1 MKVSDPLLKP
11 PTLAAEKRIGL
22 DLRRCMVASMVT
34 DAPPL
39 FAQLGEALIG
49 ASSLG
54 KAECFCQAREM
65 GPAAVQAKGREDSLL
80 QTSHGPKKLGKV
92 GSYSTVWLS
101 KLLWLPSLPCIWRR
115 TDRAIVLAYVAPGGG
130 GGGSTGASPR
140 LPKLKAIKPS
150 LSHIKSWEGRF
161 PGKPHGFFLE
171 SSNIS
176 HCFPRLTATET
187 SLHTPQWR

>member
-130 GGGSTGASPR
+130 GGGEYRSFSEASEIEGDKTVSLPHQKLGGAFPW
-140 LPKLKAIKPS
+140 KT
-150 LSHIKSWEGRF
+150 SW
-161 PGKPHGFFLE
+161 FFLGK
-171 SSNIS
+171 
-176 HCFPRLTATET
+176 
-187 SLHTPQWR
+187 Q